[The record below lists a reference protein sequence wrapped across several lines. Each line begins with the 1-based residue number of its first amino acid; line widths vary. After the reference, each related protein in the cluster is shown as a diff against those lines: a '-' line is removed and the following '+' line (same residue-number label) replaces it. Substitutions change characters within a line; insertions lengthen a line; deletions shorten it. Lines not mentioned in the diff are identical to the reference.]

1 MPVPVFLALTNEQER
16 LSVQKAFAELREG
29 TFELA
34 GNVETPDELLR
45 LVAKPTPMIIVLSAQ
60 FAGNATVPLVERL
73 TTNPSVQVIVL
84 LQQEDF
90 ALARQFIRAGA
101 MDALPLSQLATE
113 LPASLNNAVRRIQK
127 LSREQI
133 SRPFQVGRIIV
144 FYGPKGGVGTS
155 LLVTNLAVALAA
167 YQPEPVILVDLNL
180 QFGAV
185 ATLLGLR
192 PEATIA
198 SLAQRFQGEI
208 DFEFL
213 QPFLLR
219 HEESNLRVLAA
230 PSRPELSE
238 LVTTFLVERVLQVLR
253 NNFAFVLVDT
263 STILQDTT
271 LAALD
276 LADQILIV
284 TALDLLAIRNTQL
297 VLEMFRKLYP
307 SDRLKLVLNRSN
319 VRFSGLTP
327 EQVEEFLNIPI
338 LAQIPSDGQVAV
350 TSVNEGVPFVLRAPN
365 SLLAQSIFKL
375 AASIAGE
382 QFSPPVPVAEE
393 VREGLFRQ
401 ILRFLLGEE

>member
-1 MPVPVFLALTNEQER
+1 MPIPIILALSNEQER
-16 LSVQKAFAELREG
+16 LSVKQALSEVQESI
-29 TFELA
+29 EVA
-34 GNVETPDELLR
+34 GSVETPEELFR
-45 LVAKPTPMIIVLSAQ
+45 FMPPSVPTVFILSSQ
-60 FAGNATVPLVERL
+60 FAKTATVSLVERL
-73 TTNPSVQVIVL
+73 TTHPLAQVIVL
-84 LQQEDF
+84 LPQEDF
-90 ALARQFIRAGA
+90 SLARQFIRAGA
-101 MDALPLSQLATE
+101 IDTLPISQIAAE
-113 LPASLNNAVRRIQK
+113 LPASLNNAVRRAQK
-127 LSREQI
+127 VSREQV
-133 SRPFQVGRIIV
+133 SRLFQVGHVIV

-155 LLVTNLAVALAA
+155 LLATNLAVSLAA
-167 YQPEPVILVDLNL
+167 YQPEPVALVDLNL

-198 SLAQRFQGEI
+198 SLAQRFQGEL

-219 HEESNLRVLAA
+219 HEESGLRVLAA
-230 PSRPELSE
+230 PSRPELAE
-238 LVTTFLVERVLQVLR
+238 LVTTFLVERVFQVLR
-253 NNFAFVLVDT
+253 NHFAFVLVDT
-263 STILQDTT
+263 STNLQDTT

-276 LADQILIV
+276 ISDQILIV

-350 TSVNEGVPFVLRAPN
+350 TSVNESVPFVLRFPN
-365 SLLAQSIFKL
+365 SPLSQSIFKL
-375 AASIAGE
+375 AISIAGD
-382 QFSPPVPVAEE
+382 QFTPPVPVAEK
-393 VREGLFRQ
+393 VQEGALQRFVK
-401 ILRFLLGEE
+401 FLLGEE

>member
-1 MPVPVFLALTNEQER
+1 MPIPVVLALSNEQER
-16 LSVQKAFAELREG
+16 SSVRQVLSEVQENVEVVG
-29 TFELA
+29 T
-34 GNVETPDELLR
+34 VETPEELFR
-45 LVAKPTPMIIVLSAQ
+45 FTPPSQPTIFILSAE
-60 FAGNATVPLVERL
+60 FAKGATVSLVERL
-73 TTNPSVQVIVL
+73 TTHPLAQVIVL
-84 LQQEDF
+84 LPREDF
-90 ALARQFIRAGA
+90 SLARQFIRAGA
-101 MDALPLSQLATE
+101 MDTLPVGQVASE
-113 LPASLNNAVRRIQK
+113 LPSSLNNAIRRAQK
-127 LSREQI
+127 MVREQI
-133 SRPFQVGRIIV
+133 PRPIQVGRVIV

-155 LLVTNLAVALAA
+155 LLATNLAVALAA
-167 YQPEPVILVDLNL
+167 YQPEPVVLVDLNL

-219 HEESNLRVLAA
+219 HEESGLRVLAA
-230 PSRPELSE
+230 PSRPELAE
-238 LVTTFLVERVLQVLR
+238 LVTTFLVERVFQVLR
-253 NNFAFVLVDT
+253 NHFAFILVDT
-263 STILQDTT
+263 STVLQDTT

-276 LADQILIV
+276 TADQILIV

-307 SDRLKLVLNRSN
+307 SDRLKLILNRSN

-350 TSVNEGVPFVLRAPN
+350 TSVNEGVPFVLRSPN
-365 SLLAQSIFKL
+365 SLLSQSIFKL
-375 AASIAGE
+375 AKIVVGE
-382 QFSPPVPVAEE
+382 QFNPPVPVTEK
-393 VREGLFRQ
+393 VQEGVFQRFV
-401 ILRFLLGEE
+401 RFLLGEE

>member
-1 MPVPVFLALTNEQER
+1 MPIPIILALSNEQER
-16 LSVQKAFAELREG
+16 LSVKQALSEVQESIEVAGSVENPEELFR
-29 TFELA
+29 FMPPS
-34 GNVETPDELLR
+34 V
-45 LVAKPTPMIIVLSAQ
+45 PTVFILSAQ
-60 FAGNATVPLVERL
+60 FAKTATVSLVERL
-73 TTNPSVQVIVL
+73 TTHPLAQVIVL
-84 LQQEDF
+84 LPQEDF
-90 ALARQFIRAGA
+90 SLARQFIRAGA
-101 MDALPLSQLATE
+101 VDTLPISQIAAELST
-113 LPASLNNAVRRIQK
+113 SLNNAVRRAQK
-127 LSREQI
+127 VSREQV
-133 SRPFQVGRIIV
+133 SRLFQVGRIIV

-167 YQPEPVILVDLNL
+167 YQPEPVALVDLNL

-198 SLAQRFQGEI
+198 SLAQRFQGEL

-219 HEESNLRVLAA
+219 HEESGLRVLAA
-230 PSRPELSE
+230 PSRPELAE
-238 LVTTFLVERVLQVLR
+238 LVTTFLVERVFQVLR
-253 NNFAFVLVDT
+253 NHFAFVLIDT
-263 STILQDTT
+263 STNLQDTT
-271 LAALD
+271 LAALGIS
-276 LADQILIV
+276 DQILIV

-350 TSVNEGVPFVLRAPN
+350 TSVNEGVPFVLRSPN
-365 SLLAQSIFKL
+365 SPLSQSIFKL
-375 AASIAGE
+375 ATSIAGE
-382 QFSPPVPVAEE
+382 QFIPPVPVVEK
-393 VREGLFRQ
+393 VQEGTFQRFVK
-401 ILRFLLGEE
+401 FLLGEE